1 MRPPFAP
8 ALIRRSALAV
18 AGAAAAAALA
28 APTPAAAAE
37 SAMPTAQ
44 AKAYG
49 MDWVPYI
56 DPANLPPVE
65 QRKVI
70 CLVDSGVEV
79 NPDLPADR
87 PEGPIVMRTSVD
99 NGSGLPGDKPEHAHG
114 TSMASMAGALAGN
127 DWGTVGAWPGG
138 RIISMRALSYDRTTF
153 AAGDWR
159 RGVQECIAP
168 RIGELPVVAI
178 NLSLGST
185 RAISARERALLE
197 DQIAEARNMGI
208 TVLAAAGNS
217 GGVLETPANI
227 AGVVPVAAG
236 SATDGALCSYA
247 AYEADVFVGPAC
259 GINISWQGMPART
272 DGGGSSAATAFAS
285 A

>member
-1 MRPPFAP
+1 MRPPSAP

-28 APTPAAAAE
+28 APTPARAAE

-56 DPANLPPVE
+56 DPADLPPVE

-127 DWGTVGAWPGG
+127 DWGTGGAWPGV

-159 RGVQECIAP
+159 RGVAECRSRAATW
-168 RIGELPVVAI
+168 PVAAI
-178 NLSLGST
+178 NLSLGSS
-185 RAISARERALLE
+185 RSMDDAERALLE
-197 DQIAEARNMGI
+197 EQVLRAHNQQISVI
-208 TVLAAAGNS
+208 AAAGNS
-217 GGVLETPANI
+217 GGPLETPASV
-227 AGVVPVAAG
+227 AGVLPIAAG
-236 SATDGALCSYA
+236 NTTDGSLCGYA
-247 AYEADVFVGPAC
+247 
-259 GINISWQGMPART
+259 S
-272 DGGGSSAATAFAS
+272 
-285 A
+285 

>member
-18 AGAAAAAALA
+18 AGAAAAAGLA
-28 APTPAAAAE
+28 APPPARAAE

-56 DPANLPPVE
+56 DPADLPPVE

-87 PEGPIVMRTSVD
+87 PEGPIVARQSTD
-99 NGSGLPGDKPEHAHG
+99 GTSGLPGDKPEHAHG
-114 TSMASMAGALAGN
+114 TSMASLAGAVGGN
-127 DWGTVGAWPGG
+127 DGGTVGAWPAV
-138 RIISMRALSYDRTTF
+138 RILSMRALAYDRTSF

-159 RGVQECIAP
+159 RGVQECSTRAA
-168 RIGELPVVAI
+168 GGWPVVTI
-178 NLSLGST
+178 SLSLGSN
-185 RAISARERALLE
+185 RPMDERERALL
-197 DQIAEARNMGI
+197 AEYVARAHNQGI
-208 TVLAAAGNS
+208 NVLAAAGNS
-217 GGVLETPANI
+217 G
-227 AGVVPVAAG
+227 
-236 SATDGALCSYA
+236 ATLD
-247 AYEADVFVGPAC
+247 
-259 GINISWQGMPART
+259 T
-272 DGGGSSAATAFAS
+272 
-285 A
+285 